1 MTDIKLVVAELRAAD
16 LLVALQAAVS
26 GDSHWQQKAAWLLAD
41 IEALRLP
48 APAFE
53 KLREIDGRK
62 RAAEILH
69 DKLADAFAQQCA
81 SEDVCHGA

>member
-1 MTDIKLVVAELRAAD
+1 MNDMILMVVAEMRCAELLRA
-16 LLVALQAAVS
+16 LQSAVN
-26 GDSHWQQKAAWLLAD
+26 GDPHWRQKAAWLLAD

-53 KLREIDGRK
+53 RLREIDARK

-81 SEDVCHGA
+81 SEDVVDA

>member
-1 MTDIKLVVAELRAAD
+1 MTVDHKLIDAELRAGD

-26 GDSHWQQKAAWLLAD
+26 GDSHWRQKAAWLLAD

-53 KLREIDGRK
+53 RLREIDGRK
-62 RAAEILH
+62 RAAEIT
-69 DKLADAFAQQCA
+69 ADIM
-81 SEDVCHGA
+81 EDADHA